1 MARRA
6 PLDEKPFRPLNAA
19 VLSSVLQHVPRAE
32 PTTTV
37 VEMVSPKLEVPPAAR
52 PTAPASPVE
61 RAVPVVK
68 RLDQE
73 KRILYS
79 RDEVHALDR
88 LVQGLAIRL
97 HAQVKAS
104 HVMRAL
110 TLLLVDAEREV
121 HRRAE
126 DHGAMVRPPNGD
138 MAALQRFERRLADLL
153 AEGLRRG

>member
-6 PLDEKPFRPLNAA
+6 PLDEMPFRPLNAA
-19 VLSSVLQHVPRAE
+19 VLSSVMHHVPKVE
-32 PTTTV
+32 PPMRV
-37 VEMVSPKLEVPPAAR
+37 VEIAR
-52 PTAPASPVE
+52 PEPKPIESTPRPEPSVALP
-61 RAVPVVK
+61 K

-88 LVQGLAIRL
+88 VVQGLAIRL

-110 TLLLVDAEREV
+110 TLLLLDAEREV
-121 HRRAE
+121 HRRAV

-153 AEGLRRG
+153 ADGLRKG